1 MAGPISGHC
10 QRIPRNVLDT
20 AGHHGVGCLINRRAC
35 HDQGVQTVPL
45 SRSKRRNSGR
55 TNAPGPV
62 AGARHSLLHYHRS
75 HTGKPTSHLQR
86 IDRSSTGRIP
96 RRRAEQV
103 SQAGSATHDAAH
115 GSRNPAFDRSSP
127 PPTPQSRGRH
137 TGTSR
142 ARRRRRDIEARQGRQ
157 RCGQKHRDSAE
168 RAIQAAK
175 GEECAFSQGV
185 NGIRR
190 LTFKA

>member
-1 MAGPISGHC
+1 
-10 QRIPRNVLDT
+10 
-20 AGHHGVGCLINRRAC
+20 
-35 HDQGVQTVPL
+35 VPL
-45 SRSKRRNSGR
+45 SRSKRRSSGR

-62 AGARHSLLHYHRS
+62 AGARHSLLPYHRS

-96 RRRAEQV
+96 RRPAEPA
-103 SQAGSATHDAAH
+103 SLAGSATHDAAH
-115 GSRNPAFDRSSP
+115 GSRNPAFGRSSP
-127 PPTPQSRGRH
+127 HPTPQSRGRH
-137 TGTSR
+137 TGTPR

>member
-103 SQAGSATHDAAH
+103 SHTRRC
-115 GSRNPAFDRSSP
+115 SRQ
-127 PPTPQSRGRH
+127 PQSRVRPLFTASNSAVTWPPHRH
-137 TGTSR
+137 L
-142 ARRRRRDIEARQGRQ
+142 Q
-157 RCGQKHRDSAE
+157 
-168 RAIQAAK
+168 
-175 GEECAFSQGV
+175 SQTPAP
-185 NGIRR
+185 RY
-190 LTFKA
+190 